1 MRRPSLSGIP
11 LACAI
16 FLLVPGCQ
24 EQSDGCS
31 DMSEGEIRRLVASAY
46 REMAGRSTDLD
57 ATTEIGW
64 DSRPPTYYATRSP
77 LWDLDFHVQGRDG
90 NSRAMTAMLMCS
102 GDVEFS
108 SSR

>member
-1 MRRPSLSGIP
+1 MRRRSFSGIP
-11 LACAI
+11 LACAV
-16 FLLVPGCQ
+16 FLLFSGCQ

-31 DMSEGEIRRLVASAY
+31 DMSEGEIRKLVASAF

-77 LWDLDFHVQGRDG
+77 LWDLDLHVQGKDG
-90 NSRAMTAMLMCS
+90 SSRTVTAMLTCG